1 MVFDRPMKSRPSFF
15 CVRPTLP
22 IWRAATYYSLCR
34 PPDSHSESQPSCAC
48 FSKVSYRKGAD
59 LVRARKHFTQKP
71 PATVAGLLA
80 CLRAMATAFKAASL
94 EGCCKGLRDARR
106 CCPYYDGKRGLKLR
120 AHQKGGPPLMFKAI
134 ASHVALRFAHHKV
147 LLVHNHFGFVHKRA
161 QRSSQGQVVQTTR
174 HPFLPKPQSQVVFSL
189 ILERRPGQQ
198 PSPIIRGGVAN
209 TPFFSPFAARDH
221 IIHSAIALALEQLMK
236 GSPPPSLSFKAVNS
250 TVVVKRPRAL
260 KGVHSALAHIKHHW
274 RGVSWFLAFE
284 IKSYD
289 TIDRPRPKAFLQE
302 RIDDPTFFV
311 LMHQLSDAGACAHHL
326 RRAVRRRP
334 VIAPPIAADVTPPN
348 PPKQP
353 RRCTSP
359 INNGAKKHFG
369 PPNVVDTGACPLLR
383 TAVVCKVKK
392 EPPWV
397 CDKPACFGPLQP
409 NVLPPIIVFGLR
421 RRHQSSGWCPL
432 TVLRTVLLNTDLP
445 LSYVSCGPR
454 RSLLF
459 LTPYALSQTW
469 GVVKQLFKHQR
480 CSSSVPSDTGGWK
493 PGVLWRLV
501 VWAGL
506 RNEETQRLRI
516 TPIIIR
522 AKRGRNDCVLV
533 KHRWRAAASRQAV
546 ASKHRRGDSDPKW
559 TSVQAA
565 PIMVSTGCTRHPS
578 LCGEAKN
585 KAAGFVAQRLA
596 VYSRCDERRPKLG
609 HQKHPRLALTI
620 IGAAGFP
627 KGFLYPQL
635 TTSTFLLGCLLM
647 KGRPRLLLS
656 AAEAWKGCLR
666 VQVLCRPIGSGFGPV
681 PRRCLLVRAW
691 FRHAQRLCFSKQ
703 KKTVLQ
709 LVLAWRYNR
718 GPPKALFK
726 NPTVTLPNITQ
737 RVGGHQTTWLLNQ
750 DKGTLNKAFFD
761 FGANSRLS
769 EPLSSFPRAKV
780 AQTALRLADSVF
792 DLSVQV
798 KQKQAPYDSVKHKQ
812 FKQALPF
819 VHRTQKAVTAAC
831 LQTRIGASEPNHPT
845 TVRPYVRLKYTLGH
859 IGLQQLDLE
868 IDRLRTTFETKHPS
882 EGAETKTDNPIIG
895 GVQRAAFTL
904 SDPFQVV
911 FKFCQGAAGLS
922 ERLFRIG
929 GSQATGTAQYLRL
942 GTSHFAHSAAA
953 EASKCDLESAPSAAE
968 EASCFVPS
976 ERPVRVRYVRYANLL
991 LLGIA
996 GTASIVKNLR
1006 NRIIHCV
1013 QSDLKLPLGLAHC
1026 THLKAR
1032 QAALFLGFRLVA
1044 GTQPS
1049 HHETNRV
1056 LYPEREKRRRRRLR
1070 HLARLYKR
1078 AGYVAAKGG
1087 RLRRTVPLIRPAAA
1101 LASLGAFAVPSTGQ
1115 AKASL
1120 SFKSSAKRPCG
1131 RIRTRSYKCVPT
1143 TKEVTGLVSTSLCS
1157 FVATSPLS
1165 AVRLAAAAA
1174 ASVRGSC
1181 TTGSGLDLPSRPTCS
1196 KLRWW
1201 SQTGSVF
1208 KPATCL
1214 PLTKG
1219 QHTWTP
1225 QPGLTWRRCL
1235 RYKQSTGRRPRRRRT
1250 KRLLYSLGVLKAP
1263 EVLRTKKSALLRE
1276 AAQPLYRT
1284 RRRCSFEDCLVSP
1297 SFALQTGCLSKTQQG
1312 ACEMD
1317 QSVHHQFLNRRRFLL
1332 SADDPAYSVLK
1343 HTVLSLTVLWCG
1355 VNHLALRQP
1364 CLQCPAARWF
1374 GPPLYFC
1381 LSTQQTG
1388 SEAAAS
1394 CRANSVTKSPE
1405 VPAATR
1411 GFQKTAAYG
1420 RQTTDDTAYS
1430 GRQVVKRLVFGESVL
1445 LTSPEETSV
1454 PAHVPSS
1461 FNEARCAAKSIPYL
1475 PLDLRTS
1482 LNKHLWPKRWL
1493 FHLDKPPYYSLG
1505 QGGLRQV
1512 KTGRRPPVLCTQAE
1526 TIRSFGRSVVDQKSL
1541 RLTAPLDIILK
1552 LLRERGFIT
1561 AKRARPSHV
1570 ARLSNLPDQHIVQY
1584 YKGVA
1589 LGLLNYYRGCDN
1601 LDKVKSIVDY
1611 QIYWSALFTL
1621 ANKHK
1626 TSARQIRRTFPPA

>member
-1 MVFDRPMKSRPSFF
+1 MVFDSLLRRPSFF
-15 CVRPTLP
+15 CVRPNLP

-59 LVRARKHFTQKP
+59 LVRARKHLTQKP

-94 EGCCKGLRDARR
+94 AGCCKGLREARR
-106 CCPYYDGKRGLKLR
+106 CCPYFDGKRCLKLR
-120 AHQKGGPPLMFKAI
+120 AHQGPPLVFKAI

-147 LLVHNHFGFVHKRA
+147 LLVHNNIGFVHKRA
-161 QRSSQGQVVQTTR
+161 LSCSQGQVVQTT
-174 HPFLPKPQSQVVFSL
+174 PFLTKTTKEAL
-189 ILERRPGQQ
+189 IIERRPGQQ
-198 PSPIIRGGVAN
+198 PSPAGGVAN

-274 RGVSWFLAFE
+274 GGVSWFLAFE

-311 LMHQLSDAGACAHHL
+311 LMHQLSDAGACVHHL

-353 RRCTSP
+353 RGCTSP
-359 INNGAKKHFG
+359 INKGSSGSPIIYRG
-369 PPNVVDTGACPLLR
+369 PNVDTGAAPR

-409 NVLPPIIVFGLR
+409 NVLPGVFGLR
-421 RRHQSSGWCPL
+421 RRHPCSGWCPL
-432 TVLRTVLLNTDLP
+432 TVLRTVLFNTDLP

-469 GVVKQLFKHQR
+469 GVVKQLFKHQQ
-480 CSSSVPSDTGGWK
+480 CSSSVTSDTGGGWK

-516 TPIIIR
+516 TLVR

-533 KHRWRAAASRQAV
+533 KHGWRAAASRQAV
-546 ASKHRRGDSDPKW
+546 ASKHRRGDSYPKW

-565 PIMVSTGCTRHPS
+565 LVSTGCTRHPS

-596 VYSRCDERRPKLG
+596 VYSRCDERRPKLC
-609 HQKHPRLALTI
+609 HKKHPRLALTK
-620 IGAAGFP
+620 AAGFP

-635 TTSTFLLGCLLM
+635 TTSTFLLGCLLK

-656 AAEAWKGCLR
+656 AAQAWKGCLR
-666 VQVLCRPIGSGFGPV
+666 VQVLSRPIGSGFGPV

-691 FRHAQRLCFSKQ
+691 FRHAQRLCLEKQ

-709 LVLAWRYNR
+709 LVLALRPR
-718 GPPKALFK
+718 PPKALLK

-750 DKGTLNKAFFD
+750 DKGTFNKAFFD

-769 EPLSSFPRAKV
+769 EPLWSFPRAKV

-798 KQKQAPYDSVKHKQ
+798 KQKQAHVVKHKQ

-819 VHRTQKAVTAAC
+819 VHRTQKEVTAAC
-831 LQTRIGASEPNHPT
+831 LQTKAQQPNHPT

-868 IDRLRTTFETKHPS
+868 IDRLRTEFETKHPF
-882 EGAETKTDNPIIG
+882 AVTKTDNPS

-904 SDPFQVV
+904 SDPFKVV

-953 EASKCDLESAPSAAE
+953 EASKCALEKAAEAAE

-1049 HHETNRV
+1049 NHETNRV

-1078 AGYVAAKGG
+1078 AGYVAAKG

-1143 TKEVTGLVSTSLCS
+1143 TKEVTGLVSTSLCC

-1165 AVRLAAAAA
+1165 AVRLATAAA

-1181 TTGSGLDLPSRPTCS
+1181 TTGSGLDLPSRPTSS
-1196 KLRWW
+1196 KLRWR

-1219 QHTWTP
+1219 QHTLTP

-1235 RYKQSTGRRPRRRRT
+1235 RYKQSTGRRHFRRT

-1263 EVLRTKKSALLRE
+1263 EVLRTKKRALLRE

-1317 QSVHHQFLNRRRFLL
+1317 QSVHHQFLNRRRFLRC
-1332 SADDPAYSVLK
+1332 ADDPVYSVLK

-1355 VNHLALRQP
+1355 VNHLGLRQP
-1364 CLQCPAARWF
+1364 CLQCPGARWF
-1374 GPPLYFC
+1374 GPPWC

-1405 VPAATR
+1405 VTAATR

-1461 FNEARCAAKSIPYL
+1461 FNETRCAAKSIPYL
-1475 PLDLRTS
+1475 PLDLRTT
-1482 LNKHLWPKRWL
+1482 LTKHLWPKRWL
-1493 FHLDKPPYYSLG
+1493 FHLDNPLRLG
-1505 QGGLRQV
+1505 QGGLRKV

-1570 ARLSNLPDQHIVQY
+1570 ARLSNLPDQDIVQY

-1626 TSARQIRRTFPPA
+1626 TSARQIRLQFRPPDDPG